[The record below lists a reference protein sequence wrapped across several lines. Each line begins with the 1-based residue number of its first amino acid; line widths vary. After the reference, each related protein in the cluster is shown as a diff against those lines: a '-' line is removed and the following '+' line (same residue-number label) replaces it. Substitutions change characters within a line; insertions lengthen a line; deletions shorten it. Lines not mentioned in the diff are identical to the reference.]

1 MPLSPGLVPT
11 ADPYACCDGADSH
24 RRGDVPKTFVFGTL
38 RKTPENLKVY
48 AWIGVPKEAPKS
60 KCQNLANFMSFGT
73 LVL

>member
-1 MPLSPGLVPT
+1 MSISTV
-11 ADPYACCDGADSH
+11 
-24 RRGDVPKTFVFGTL
+24 RGEVPKTFVFGTL